1 MYFFFIFFLLW
12 GMCKILK
19 VGLWFN
25 IEIFE
30 YKFIFF
36 NKFDYLIF
44 CVFLWNYNWII
55 YFECMNIYIFL
66 IWFDFFRNIKILLRI
81 FRYVFREMSL
91 IVIILILI
99 VNSVYNGIMFMKR
112 GIDIFVFILFIVD
125 SSIRYGSGK
134 FLIFF
139 ILLIYIILSKY
150 ILI

>member
-1 MYFFFIFFLLW
+1 
-12 GMCKILK
+12 
-19 VGLWFN
+19 
-25 IEIFE
+25 
-30 YKFIFF
+30 
-36 NKFDYLIF
+36 
-44 CVFLWNYNWII
+44 
-55 YFECMNIYIFL
+55 
-66 IWFDFFRNIKILLRI
+66 
-81 FRYVFREMSL
+81 MSL